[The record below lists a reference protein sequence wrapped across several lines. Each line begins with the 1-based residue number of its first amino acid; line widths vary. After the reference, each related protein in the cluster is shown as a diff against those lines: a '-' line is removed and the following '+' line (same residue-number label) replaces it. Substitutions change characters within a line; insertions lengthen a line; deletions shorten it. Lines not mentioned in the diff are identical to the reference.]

1 MCSTITH
8 QVVLLLALSTSWLT
22 ASSDILREAYTC
34 ESKCICYNK
43 PFDGQDERFVAECT
57 NVKEDDLENLR
68 NLPSNVTD
76 LIIANSTLPLMDFS
90 SSIPTHLLKLL
101 CVTFD
106 RCNSRYI
113 MLTQSEYLDLQNIT
127 IRNNPIDIIQEDTF
141 RQFPNVQH
149 INFDH
154 NGVRTVYQDAFKDL
168 YSVKVINI
176 SFNNI
181 TKMQKGFFKN
191 VPNLQLIDLSNN
203 KKLAPFKYTKSN
215 GCPIIIFSHN
225 QNITT
230 DEWPSGFY
238 AIFDSSLII
247 YVLTFMCTFFVG
259 VGIILLLYVW
269 LTFPEENKE
278 SKELFLDHL
287 ADYNRLLTISQKTTI
302 GQIIFDPR
310 ACLGDNVWKGS
321 LTDGREA
328 AIKRSLKT
336 SGRSLRELNIL
347 IRMSRVYP
355 NRHVVQYM
363 CKEEDATYRYIALEL
378 FDMNLKEAI
387 QTNFSNGDTL
397 NSYLLQ
403 LADGLKHI
411 HKRGI
416 EHRDIKPQNILL
428 KKTEC
433 GEVILAFSDF
443 DLGHFAEEQSE
454 HKKPYGTRGWA
465 APELWKGGVR
475 TTAVDVFSLGCVFYY
490 VLTEGCHPFGPIDNL
505 ELCQNCICNKTETPE
520 LSELKKGPTGEF
532 KVILAKELITS
543 MIERDQKKRAKAKWV
558 LQHPMLWSD
567 EKISKF
573 YHEVGNMA
581 VDEKQS
587 QLQTKLKADTS
598 EVYTGDWTSPL
609 DEAVK
614 NNVDRKVN
622 KADICSLLRT
632 IRNKT
637 EHFDELSEELK
648 HTYYYDCSEG
658 VARYFNEKFPKLL
671 LYTFKKKEELE
682 QLNRT
687 TTT

>member
-1 MCSTITH
+1 MRIITY
-8 QVVLLLALSTSWLT
+8 QAVLLLALSTSWLK

-68 NLPSNVTD
+68 NLPTNVTD
-76 LIIANSTLPLMDFS
+76 LIIANSTLPLLDFS
-90 SSIPTHLLKLL
+90 SSIPTHFLKLL

-106 RCNSRYI
+106 RCNSTYI
-113 MLTQSEYLDLQNIT
+113 MLTQQSEYLDLQNIT

-154 NGVRTVYQDAFKDL
+154 NGVRTVYEDAFKDL
-168 YSVKVINI
+168 YSVQVINI

-181 TKMQKGFFKN
+181 TKMEKGFFKN

-203 KKLAPFKYTKSN
+203 KKLVPFKYTKSN
-215 GCPIIIFSHN
+215 GYPIISFSHN
-225 QNITT
+225 ENITT

-238 AIFDSSLII
+238 QIFDSISIIQLMWPGISL
-247 YVLTFMCTFFVG
+247 
-259 VGIILLLYVW
+259 
-269 LTFPEENKE
+269 
-278 SKELFLDHL
+278 
-287 ADYNRLLTISQKTTI
+287 LLTIVQCVHRHLFSGSQKTI
-302 GQIIFDPR
+302 GHIKIDLNT
-310 ACLGDNVWKGS
+310 CLGDNVWKGS
-321 LTDGREA
+321 LTDGLEA
-328 AIKRSLKT
+328 AIKRSHKA

-347 IRMSRVYP
+347 IRMSRVHP
-355 NRHVVQYM
+355 NRHVVKYM

-387 QTNFSNGDTL
+387 QTNFSNG

-403 LADGLKHI
+403 LADGLRHI
-411 HKRGI
+411 HRQGI

-428 KKTEC
+428 KTTES
-433 GEVILAFSDF
+433 GEVILAISDF

-454 HKKPYGTRGWA
+454 HKKPYGTEGWA

-490 VLTEGCHPFGPIDNL
+490 VLTKGCHPFGPIDNL
-505 ELCQNCICNKTETPE
+505 EQCQNCICNETETPE
-520 LSELKKGPTGEF
+520 LPELKKEPTGEF
-532 KVILAKELITS
+532 KVILAKELLTS
-543 MIERDQKKRAKAKWV
+543 MIKRDQKRPKAKWV
-558 LQHPMLWSD
+558 LQHPLFWSD
-567 EKISKF
+567 KQISKF
-573 YHEVGNMA
+573 YHDIGNMA
-581 VDEKQS
+581 VDKKQS
-587 QLQTKLKADTS
+587 QLQTKLRAESS

-614 NNVDRKVN
+614 NDVHKKVSKN
-622 KADICSLLRT
+622 DICKLLKT

-637 EHFDELSEELK
+637 EHFDELSEELQ
-648 HTYYYDCSEG
+648 HTYYCCSEG

-671 LYTFKKKEELE
+671 LYTFQKKEELE

-687 TTT
+687 TTILVGELVE